1 MHIEAYELILEYK
14 NVPISYI
21 TDSITISKIFWNN
34 KKKWQPQK
42 KLLPKGVKYVGIYM
56 WPITCHGQP
65 NLSRTD

>member
-21 TDSITISKIFWNN
+21 TDSITISKNFCNN

-42 KLLPKGVKYVGIYM
+42 KTFAEGCKICRDLYV
-56 WPITCHGQP
+56 T
-65 NLSRTD
+65 N